1 MATQKPSGIVDDQ
14 IWSNSKF
21 KVCLKVQEKSDSMDV
36 IKRPDAAGLK
46 SAGMFYLQVGYNDYF
61 GLGQAA
67 YAAAKYVPKDKLTK
81 NVDRNV
87 SFINDIGDVVKS
99 IDMAKRDESVSLGEE
114 LPNVLKVIC
123 SAAQETNVVARKLW
137 LDRIDSKI
145 YVGNLINKYNFVPT
159 KWNITAVI
167 GEYDDPSNQRQ
178 GLLTLDFN
186 NSPNTLIYG
195 LDGKEIMVTSLI
207 YSLITTHTPDE
218 VQFYIMDFGTEILG
232 MFKDAPQV
240 GDIVY
245 INDVEKVN
253 NLFNTID
260 VEIESRKKMFIEY
273 NGDYNLYIQN
283 SSNKVPR
290 IIIIINSFETFNDNY
305 DEYVDRLIRLSR
317 EGERYGI
324 SLVITASGA
333 NAVRSKVSQN
343 FSKQL
348 CLNFNDPSDYSY
360 ILGSTHGMIPSDI
373 LGRGLVKLQG
383 ELYEYQTAYPYKW
396 EEINTFIKDTCLKL
410 KEVIKYK
417 AKKIAILPNHVRFD
431 DIDDDINALTN
442 VPIGIEKNSLNTS
455 RFNFKRNPISV
466 IAGQDASV
474 MDKFVASLVVVM
486 QKLKDVTVH
495 LIDMDNMIQNTTD
508 IINYNEDKI
517 LDKIK
522 TASGSMEVFV
532 FYGIDSYKS
541 SLTTNEFLEF
551 KNYVSGLKGKQNVRI
566 IIIDSVSKIKT
577 FEYESFYTSNV
588 QAMYGIWIG
597 SGITDQFTIKSS
609 TYNKETR
616 AQIGNDFGYNVT
628 SGKATLVKLL
638 DFYSSDQE

>member
-1 MATQKPSGIVDDQ
+1 
-14 IWSNSKF
+14 
-21 KVCLKVQEKSDSMDV
+21 MDV

-123 SAAQETNVVARKLW
+123 LAAQETNVVARKLW

-245 INDVEKVN
+245 INDAEKVN

-290 IIIIINSFETFNDNY
+290 IIIIINSFEAFNDNY

-396 EEINTFIKDTCLKL
+396 EEINAFIKDTCLKL

-431 DIDDDINALTN
+431 DIDDDINSLTN

-588 QAMYGIWIG
+588 QATYGIWIG

-616 AQIGNDFGYNVT
+616 SQIGNDFGYNVT
-628 SGKATLVKLL
+628 SSKATLVKLL
-638 DFYSSDQE
+638 DFYSSNQE